1 MHKDSTYTLRLDSK
15 MKAALKIAARRDRR
29 TVASLIEKL
38 IADHLTK
45 EGFTLPDEG
54 EDQDSHGGQA

>member
-1 MHKDSTYTLRLDSK
+1 MPKDSTYTLRLDSK
-15 MKAALKIAARRDRR
+15 IKAALKVSARRDRR
-29 TVASLIEKL
+29 TVASLVEKL

-54 EDQDSHGGQA
+54 EGQGSHGGQA

>member
-15 MKAALKIAARRDRR
+15 MKAGLKVSARRDQR
-29 TVASLIEKL
+29 TVASLVKKL

-45 EGFTLPDEG
+45 EGFELPEEG
-54 EDQDSHGGQA
+54 EDQGSRENQA